1 MSAQPAR
8 PYLGIGE
15 VLAKLR
21 GEFPDISVSKIRF
34 LESAGLIAPARAPS
48 GYRKFGV
55 DDVERLRYI
64 LTVQRDQYLPLRVIK
79 ERLPGPAEPLPA
91 PPVPAAPAP
100 ASPPTAVAPTT
111 VAPTT
116 GPPSAVSP
124 TTVAPTTGPPSAVSA
139 TTVAP
144 TTGAPTTGRPA
155 GPVFTGG
162 QAAQDAPR
170 PGLTRRELL
179 EAAGITDDQL
189 AELEDFGLVRRDGRQ
204 YGPDALEITRTVLAL
219 AAYGVQARH
228 LRGVRVAAERET
240 TLIEQVV
247 APTLRQRSPLA
258 RASAGAVARE
268 IADLSV
274 RLHRA
279 LIEAAL
285 AEAGLPATPVTS
297 AGTRQDGANRP
308 AAGGRQAAAG
318 GRPGRRFGGAS
329 A

>member
-100 ASPPTAVAPTT
+100 ASPPTAV
-111 VAPTT
+111 
-116 GPPSAVSP
+116 SA
-124 TTVAPTTGPPSAVSA
+124 TTGPPSAVSA

-189 AELEDFGLVRRDGRQ
+189 AELEDFGLVRRDGRR

>member
-79 ERLPGPAEPLPA
+79 ERLPDPAGPVPA
-91 PPVPAAPAP
+91 PPVPATPVPEAPSTAIR
-100 ASPPTAVAPTT
+100 PP
-111 VAPTT
+111 
-116 GPPSAVSP
+116 
-124 TTVAPTTGPPSAVSA
+124 
-139 TTVAP
+139 
-144 TTGAPTTGRPA
+144 
-155 GPVFTGG
+155 GPVLAGAQT
-162 QAAQDAPR
+162 AQDAPR

-179 EAAGITDDQL
+179 DAAGITDDQL
-189 AELEDFGLVRRDGRQ
+189 AELEDYGLVRRDGRR
-204 YGPDALEITRTVLAL
+204 YGPDALEVTRTVVAL

-228 LRGVRVAAERET
+228 LRGVRAAAERET

-247 APTLRQRSPLA
+247 APTLRQHSPSA
-258 RASAGAVARE
+258 RATAGGVARE

-285 AEAGLPATPVTS
+285 AEAGLPAPPVTS
-297 AGTRQDGANRP
+297 AGTSQNAAEGP

-318 GRPGRRFGGAS
+318 GRPGRRYGGAS